1 MGNDKDLLN
10 SQEIDTDEYMQQM
23 EVCSPLMDIPVQS
36 AIQVLQLPSGSRGL
50 DAGCGIGLHIPFF
63 ANIIGPTG
71 HVTGLDICPEFL
83 IRASEITQK
92 AGLSERVA
100 FQEGDVRKLPFSDN
114 TFNWA
119 WSANCV
125 GYGLIEPEP
134 SLRELI
140 RVVKPQGTVAILIWS
155 SEQLLPGYPLLE
167 ARLRA
172 TTSGIAPFIK
182 DKNPKLHFLRA
193 LGWFH
198 GLGLKEPIAQTF
210 AGSAHAPLTNDIRE
224 ALRALIEMRWPSVQ
238 RELTP
243 EDWAQYQRLC
253 QRESPDYILNL
264 PDYYAF
270 FTYSLFRG
278 RVVK

>member
-1 MGNDKDLLN
+1 MGNDKDLPN
-10 SQEIDTDEYMQQM
+10 PQEIDTDNYMQQM
-23 EVCSPLMDIPVQS
+23 EVTSPLLDIPVQS
-36 AIQVLQLPSGSRGL
+36 AIKALQLPSGSRGL
-50 DAGCGIGLHIPFF
+50 DAGCGIGLHVRFF
-63 ANIIGPTG
+63 ANIVGPTG

-83 IRASEITQK
+83 LRASEIIQK
-92 AGLSERVA
+92 AGLSQRVA

-114 TFNWA
+114 TFDWA

-134 SLRELI
+134 SLRELV

-172 TTSGIAPFIK
+172 TTSGIAPFKK

-198 GLGLKEPIAQTF
+198 GLDLKEPTAQTF
-210 AGSAHAPLTNDIRE
+210 AGSAHAPLSSDIRR
-224 ALRALIEMRWPSVQ
+224 ALSALIEMRWPNVQ
-238 RELTP
+238 SELTA
-243 EDWAQYQRLC
+243 EDWEHYQRLC
-253 QRESPDYILNL
+253 QPESPDYILNL

-270 FTYSLFRG
+270 FTYSMFHG
-278 RVVK
+278 QVMK

>member
-1 MGNDKDLLN
+1 MGNDKNLRN
-10 SQEIDTDEYMQQM
+10 PQEIDTDEYMQLM
-23 EVCSPLMDIPVQS
+23 EVTSPLLDIPVES
-36 AIQVLQLPSGSRGL
+36 AIKALQLPLGSWGL
-50 DAGCGIGLHIPFF
+50 DAGCGIGLHVPLL
-63 ANIIGPTG
+63 AKMVGPAG
-71 HVTGLDICPEFL
+71 HVTGLDICPDFL
-83 IRASEITQK
+83 MRASEIIQK
-92 AGLSERVA
+92 AGLSPRVA

-114 TFNWA
+114 TFDWA

-134 SLRELI
+134 SLRELV
-140 RVVKPQGTVAILIWS
+140 RVVKPQGTIAILIWS

-172 TTSGIAPFIK
+172 TSSGIAPFIK

-198 GLGLKEPIAQTF
+198 GLGLKEPTAQTF
-210 AGSAHAPLTNDIRE
+210 AGSAHAPLSSDIRK
-224 ALRALIEMRWPSVQ
+224 ALSALIEMRWPNVQ
-238 RELTP
+238 KELAP
-243 EDWAQYQRLC
+243 EDWEQYQRLC
-253 QRESPDYILNL
+253 LPESPDYILNL

-270 FTYSLFRG
+270 FTYSMFHG

>member
-1 MGNDKDLLN
+1 MGNDEDLLN
-10 SQEIDTDEYMQQM
+10 PQELDTNKYIQQM
-23 EVCSPLMDIPVQS
+23 EVTSPLMDIPVQS
-36 AIQVLQLPSGSRGL
+36 AIKALQLSSGSRGL
-50 DAGCGIGLHIPFF
+50 DAGCGIGLHVPFF
-63 ANIIGPTG
+63 ADIVGPAG
-71 HVTGLDICPEFL
+71 HVTGLDICPKFL
-83 IRASEITQK
+83 MRASEITQK
-92 AGLSERVA
+92 AGLSQRVA
-100 FQEGDVRKLPFSDN
+100 FQEGDVRKLPFNDN
-114 TFNWA
+114 TFDWA

-134 SLRELI
+134 SLRELA
-140 RVVKPQGTVAILIWS
+140 RVVKPLGTVAILSWS

-172 TTSGIAPFIK
+172 TSSGIAPFIK

-198 GLGLKEPIAQTF
+198 ALGLKEPTAQTF
-210 AGSAHAPLTNDIRE
+210 AGSAHAPLSNDIRE
-224 ALRALIEMRWPSVQ
+224 ALSALIEMRWPNVQ

-253 QRESPDYILNL
+253 QPESPDYILNS

-270 FTYSLFRG
+270 FTYSMFHG